1 MIDFEGYKSEK
12 ALRTII
18 KRNLNKE
25 IHSSTRCSMDFINKN
40 LNDAYNS
47 GLKYDVSDMKNAI
60 FSFAAQSTNQADYC
74 IKLANKMKFK
84 SEESSSTSDDDSK
97 PLVFFDCEVFPNLFL
112 VNWKI
117 EGEGK
122 PIVRM
127 INPKPSDIEEL
138 IKFRLVGF
146 NCRRYDNHLI
156 YACLMGYTNEQLYNL
171 SQRIVNSKKGDKC

>member
-1 MIDFEGYKSEK
+1 M
-12 ALRTII
+12 
-18 KRNLNKE
+18 LNKTL
-25 IHSSTRCSMDFINKN
+25 SLS
-40 LNDAYNS
+40 
-47 GLKYDVSDMKNAI
+47 
-60 FSFAAQSTNQADYC
+60 
-74 IKLANKMKFK
+74 NKMKFK

-171 SQRIVNSKKGDKC
+171 SQRIVNSKKGDSIRVLFGEAYNLSYTDIYDFASAGNKKSLKKFEIEMGS